1 MQGMLDS
8 LDGFGGVYLALF
20 IIAIISG
27 VFPLTNSEAALI
39 AIGAG
44 SSYEWPKL
52 VVLAIIVS
60 VGQSI
65 THAILFFMAR
75 GMSKV
80 GAKSRPWLAKR
91 IAQAHT
97 LGERWKKSELTLITL
112 GATVGVPPQILVAI
126 LAGVVG
132 VRFRTFMPISFVGR
146 VARFTVIVL
155 VAHLWA

>member
-1 MQGMLDS
+1 MQSMLDS

-44 SSYEWPKL
+44 SSYTWPKL
-52 VVLAIIVS
+52 VLLAVIVS

-80 GAKSRPWLAKR
+80 GAKHRPWLAKR
-91 IAQAHT
+91 ITQAHA
-97 LGERWKKSELTLITL
+97 LGERWKKSELILISL

-132 VRFRTFMPISFVGR
+132 VRFRIFMPISFVGR
-146 VARFTVIVL
+146 VVRFATIVL
-155 VAHLWA
+155 VAHLWS